1 MSWLRRVR
9 WRKLEGAWERLHP
22 DCAYGKHAGLR
33 SANAR
38 LSPEAWS
45 PRCSASLS
53 SLSSRTFALALLVLH
68 QLASTSCNQGVVCL
82 LDSTPL
88 TSSFVRPPTDQARR
102 CATWSATH
110 TVRTTHLSSAAPR
123 DPINCMTAVCAS
135 PANDQGPLSRV
146 RVDSDSAT
154 AVGACSSVCPP
165 VFQWPSP
172 LLATRPPRPPCRASS
187 TNTVA

>member
-22 DCAYGKHAGLR
+22 DCAYGKPAGLR

-45 PRCSASLS
+45 PRCGASLS
-53 SLSSRTFALALLVLH
+53 SWSSRTFALALLVLL

-88 TSSFVRPPTDQARR
+88 GSSFVRPPTDQASAPLCDLERHPHGTHHAPLERR
-102 CATWSATH
+102 S
-110 TVRTTHLSSAAPR
+110 PR
-123 DPINCMTAVCAS
+123 SN
-135 PANDQGPLSRV
+135 
-146 RVDSDSAT
+146 
-154 AVGACSSVCPP
+154 
-165 VFQWPSP
+165 
-172 LLATRPPRPPCRASS
+172 
-187 TNTVA
+187 